1 MTSLS
6 RARKFDIIMVRL
18 FGCFFAHNVGR
29 GGWTT
34 PVTAEEVDGDG
45 TAAPRRNNTQAKSE
59 INFNDA
65 GAESTINKHSYGCRP
80 LSVLFCSPRSGP
92 FNHR

>member
-1 MTSLS
+1 MS
-6 RARKFDIIMVRL
+6 D
-18 FGCFFAHNVGR
+18 

-80 LSVLFCSPRSGP
+80 LSVLFSHLVAVLLTIVYLKTQQYERLYINLPQT
-92 FNHR
+92 FTAE